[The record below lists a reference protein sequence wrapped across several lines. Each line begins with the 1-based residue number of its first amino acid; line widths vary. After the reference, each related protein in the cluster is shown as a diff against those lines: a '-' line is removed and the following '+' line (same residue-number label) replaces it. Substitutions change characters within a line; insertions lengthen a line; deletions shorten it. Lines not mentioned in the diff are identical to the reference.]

1 MGLLGT
7 MAGAIKTNLDALDA
21 GNQSAWSAQN
31 TARTEDQQ
39 YIISADMAEFAALKE
54 GYKAKRDARMESLT
68 TERADTLAE
77 ISAIVG
83 VDTDSSGAGTIFAI
97 ISELGDQ
104 YSDWN
109 SVLTAAN
116 AAYDAKEA
124 QYKTDLGVASEFTS
138 AYTAQ

>member
-21 GNQSAWSAQN
+21 GIATAWIDQGIAKS
-31 TARTEDQQ
+31 EDSL
-39 YIISADMAEFAALKE
+39 YIINADIAEFTILKD
-54 GYKAKRDARMESLT
+54 GYKEKREQRMLDLT
-68 TERADTLAE
+68 TERANTLAE

-83 VDTDSSGAGTIFAI
+83 VDTDSAGAGTIFSI
-97 ISELGDQ
+97 IAELGDQ

-116 AAYDAKEA
+116 SSYDAIEA
-124 QYKTDLGVASEFTS
+124 QYKADLGVASEFTS

>member
-21 GNQSAWSAQN
+21 GIATAWIDQGIAKS
-31 TARTEDQQ
+31 EDSL
-39 YIISADMAEFAALKE
+39 YIINADIAEFTILKD
-54 GYKAKRDARMESLT
+54 GYKEKREQRMLDLT
-68 TERADTLAE
+68 TEEANTLAE

-83 VDTDSSGAGTIFAI
+83 VDTDSAGAGTIFSI
-97 ISELGDQ
+97 IAELGDQ

-116 AAYDAKEA
+116 AAYDAIEA
-124 QYKTDLGVASEFTS
+124 QYKADLGVASEFTS

>member
-21 GNQSAWSAQN
+21 GIEEAWSAQN
-31 TARTEDQQ
+31 TAKQEDIA
-39 YIISADMAEFAALKE
+39 YIMSADSTEITSLKA
-54 GYKAKRDARMESLT
+54 GYQAKREQRMLDLT
-68 TERADTLAE
+68 TEKTNTLSE
-77 ISAIVG
+77 ISTIVG
-83 VDTDSSGAGTIFAI
+83 VDTDSAGAGTIFAI
-97 ISELGDQ
+97 IAELGDQ

-116 AAYDAKEA
+116 SSYDAIEA
-124 QYKTDLGVASEFTS
+124 QYKADLGVPSEFNA

>member
-21 GNQSAWSAQN
+21 GIQSAWDAQGI
-31 TARTEDQQ
+31 AKSEDSI
-39 YIISADMAEFAALKE
+39 YIMNADMTEFTALKD
-54 GYKAKRDARMESLT
+54 GYKAKREQRMLDLT
-68 TERADTLAE
+68 TEKTNTLSE
-77 ISAIVG
+77 ISTIVG
-83 VDTDSSGAGTIFAI
+83 VDTDSAGAGTIFSI
-97 ISELGDQ
+97 IAELGDQ

-116 AAYDAKEA
+116 SSYDAIEA
-124 QYKTDLGVASEFTS
+124 QYKADLGVAGEFNA